1 MINNFEVPNFGS
13 IQPQSSEGNMHRIIS
28 SLNESM
34 DTSDVEVVD
43 YVNESA
49 DLDLSES
56 TVNALCEYYD
66 KLDEGYGYKSNEV
79 LSNAGVELAVD
90 SYGHMIINEKIVST
104 GAKIVKGKKVKAH
117 KTKLTNAQLKAR
129 SKTMKKNAKKM
140 ARKAHSAAAN
150 KSRAKS
156 MKKARQLK
164 EGLELRR
171 TLKNNLIES
180 FESQGIPVDEA
191 LINQFVRNSI
201 SEAIDVEDSNPYI
214 DRIESA
220 VSGVL
225 TGYGATILD
234 SVSSVEDGMVAVT
247 VTIDDSG
254 AELYLGNIAD
264 ELGLSTNTEVAY
276 GDLDIVDDPE
286 EPSTITFYF
295 LGDDFE
301 VNESCGGKSKKVEE
315 GCDDPNCDDPN
326 CDGSHIK
333 DKNKKVEEGCDNPN
347 CDGSHI
353 KDDTKNESWGSP
365 TTLVT
370 LNESVTGDKL
380 YDIESDTTF
389 TLMSTPRECDKGYTA
404 FIQVNESKDMVPG
417 AQYKVVLSDSGYELL
432 N

>member
-1 MINNFEVPNFGS
+1 MINKFEVPNFGS
-13 IQPQSSEGNMHRIIS
+13 IQPQSNEGNMHRIIS
-28 SLNESM
+28 SLNESI

-43 YVNESA
+43 YVNESE
-49 DLDLSES
+49 DLNLYES
-56 TVNALCEYYD
+56 TVDALCEYYD

-79 LSNAGVELAVD
+79 LSNAGVELTVD
-90 SYGHMIINEKIVST
+90 PYGHMIINEKIVTT
-104 GAKIVKGKKVKAH
+104 GAKIVHGKKVKAH

-129 SKTMKKNAKKM
+129 SKAMKKNAKKM
-140 ARKAHSAAAN
+140 ARKAHSASAN

-171 TLKNNLIES
+171 TLRTNLIES

-191 LINQFVRNSI
+191 LINQFVRNAI
-201 SEAIDVEDSNPYI
+201 SESIVEDSNPYV
-214 DRIESA
+214 DRVESA
-220 VSGVL
+220 VSGIL
-225 TGYGATILD
+225 TGYGATVLD
-234 SVSSVEDGMVAVT
+234 TVTSIEDGIVATT

-264 ELGLSTNTEVAY
+264 ELGLSTNAEVEY
-276 GDLDIVDDPE
+276 GELNISEDPE

-295 LGDDFE
+295 LGNDFG
-301 VNESCGGKSKKVEE
+301 VNESCGGKDKKVQE

-326 CDGSHIK
+326 CDGSH
-333 DKNKKVEEGCDNPN
+333 N
-347 CDGSHI
+347 
-353 KDDTKNESWGSP
+353 KDDAKNESWSSGTS
-365 TTLVT
+365 LVT

-404 FIQVNESKDMVPG
+404 FIQVNESRDMVPG

>member
-1 MINNFEVPNFGS
+1 MRNKFEVPNFGS

-34 DTSDVEVVD
+34 DTSDIEVIN
-43 YVNESA
+43 YVNESE

-56 TVNALCEYYD
+56 TVDALCEYYD
-66 KLDEGYGYKSNEV
+66 RLDEGYGYKSNEV
-79 LSNAGVELAVD
+79 LGDAGVELTVD
-90 SYGHMIINEKIVST
+90 PYGHMIINEKIVTT
-104 GAKIVKGKKVKAH
+104 GARIVHGKKVKAH

-129 SKTMKKNAKKM
+129 SKAMKKNAKKM
-140 ARKAHSAAAN
+140 ARKAHSASAN

-171 TLKNNLIES
+171 TLRNNLIES
-180 FESQGIPVDEA
+180 FESKGIPVDEA
-191 LINQFVRNSI
+191 IINQFVRNAM
-201 SEAIDVEDSNPYI
+201 SEAIVEGNNPYL

-225 TGYGATILD
+225 TGYGATVLD
-234 SVSSVEDGMVAVT
+234 TVTSIEDGMVAATVT
-247 VTIDDSG
+247 VDDSG

-264 ELGLSTNTEVAY
+264 ELGLSTNSEVEY
-276 GDLDIVDDPE
+276 GELNISDDPE
-286 EPSTITFYF
+286 EPSTLTFYF
-295 LGDDFE
+295 LGDDFG
-301 VNESCGGKSKKVEE
+301 VNESCGGKKVQE
-315 GCDDPNCDDPN
+315 CDDPD
-326 CDGSHIK
+326 CDGS
-333 DKNKKVEEGCDNPN
+333 DE
-347 CDGSHI
+347 
-353 KDDTKNESWGSP
+353 DDAKNESWDSGTS
-365 TTLVT
+365 LVT
-370 LNESVTGDKL
+370 LNESVTGDQL

-404 FIQVNESKDMVPG
+404 FIQVNESRDMVPG

>member
-1 MINNFEVPNFGS
+1 MRNNFEVPNFGS
-13 IQPQSSEGNMHRIIS
+13 IQPQSNEGNMHKIIS

-56 TVNALCEYYD
+56 TVDALCEYYD

-90 SYGHMIINEKIVST
+90 PYGHMIINEKIVST
-104 GAKIVKGKKVKAH
+104 GARIVKGKKVKAH

-171 TLKNNLIES
+171 TLRNNLIES
-180 FESQGIPVDEA
+180 FKSQGIPVDEA

-201 SEAIDVEDSNPYI
+201 NEAIVEESNPYI
-214 DRIESA
+214 DRVESA
-220 VSGVL
+220 VSGIL
-225 TGYGATILD
+225 TGYGATVLD
-234 SVSSVEDGMVAVT
+234 TVSSIEDGMIATT

-264 ELGLSTNTEVAY
+264 ELGLSTNAEVSY
-276 GDLDIVDDPE
+276 GDLNISDDPE
-286 EPSTITFYF
+286 EPSTLTFYF
-295 LGDDFE
+295 LGDDFG
-301 VNESCGGKSKKVEE
+301 VNESCGDGDRQVQE

-326 CDGSHIK
+326 CDGSH
-333 DKNKKVEEGCDNPN
+333 E
-347 CDGSHI
+347 
-353 KDDTKNESWGSP
+353 DDAKNESWTSGTS
-365 TTLVT
+365 LVT

-389 TLMSTPRECDKGYTA
+389 TLMSTPRACDKGYTA